1 MVEKHRVNSF
11 AHRVIAPERERH
23 IRNTTTNQRMGQV
36 LFNPTAGLNKVQTI
50 TVVLLNTSSH
60 RKHIGVK
67 DNIFRRKA
75 NLINQNI
82 VAALRD
88 FLASLQIIRLAIFI
102 KGHHHN
108 GGTVLF
114 AQLGFFN
121 KLLSAFFKANGVNHR
136 LALDAFKPS
145 FDHLPFGGIHHNGH
159 TGNLRL
165 RGYQI

>member
-1 MVEKHRVNSF
+1 
-11 AHRVIAPERERH
+11 
-23 IRNTTTNQRMGQV
+23 MGQV
-36 LFNPTAGLNKVQTI
+36 LFDPTAGLNKVQAI
-50 TVVLLNTSSH
+50 AVVLLNTSSH

-67 DNIFRRKA
+67 DNIFRREA

-82 VAALRD
+82 IAALGD
-88 FLASLQIIRLAIFI
+88 LLSALQVICLAIFI

-136 LALDAFKPS
+136 LTLDAFKPS
-145 FDHLPFGGIHHNGH
+145 FDHLPFGGVHHNGH
-159 TGNLRL
+159 TGNLWL
-165 RGYQI
+165 RGHQI